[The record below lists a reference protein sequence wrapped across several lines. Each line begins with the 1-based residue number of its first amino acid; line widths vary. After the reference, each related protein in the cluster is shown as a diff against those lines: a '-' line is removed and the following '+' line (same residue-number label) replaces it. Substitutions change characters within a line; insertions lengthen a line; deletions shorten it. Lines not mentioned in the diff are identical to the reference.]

1 MALRNIVKKGD
12 DILRKKCR
20 QVDEINDRVRLILE
34 DMLETMREENGVGLA
49 APQVGIMRRM
59 FVIEPEPDAVFK
71 IINPEIVETSGEQE
85 CNEGCLSVPGFLG
98 TVTRPQMI
106 RIRYTDE
113 TGENK
118 DRIFKDFYAD
128 VIAHEYDHL
137 EGILFIDKAKDI
149 REVLPE
155 VEEEG
160 NAHEDSVYGHTG
172 LFCTGTRSPY
182 KKRT

>member
-1 MALRNIVKKGD
+1 
-12 DILRKKCR
+12 
-20 QVDEINDRVRLILE
+20 
-34 DMLETMREENGVGLA
+34 
-49 APQVGIMRRM
+49 
-59 FVIEPEPDAVFK
+59 
-71 IINPEIVETSGEQE
+71 
-85 CNEGCLSVPGFLG
+85 
-98 TVTRPQMI
+98 MI

-155 VEEEG
+155 VEEE
-160 NAHEDSVYGHTG
+160 AE
-172 LFCTGTRSPY
+172 
-182 KKRT
+182 RT

>member
-155 VEEEG
+155 VEEET
-160 NAHEDSVYGHTG
+160 E
-172 LFCTGTRSPY
+172 
-182 KKRT
+182 RT